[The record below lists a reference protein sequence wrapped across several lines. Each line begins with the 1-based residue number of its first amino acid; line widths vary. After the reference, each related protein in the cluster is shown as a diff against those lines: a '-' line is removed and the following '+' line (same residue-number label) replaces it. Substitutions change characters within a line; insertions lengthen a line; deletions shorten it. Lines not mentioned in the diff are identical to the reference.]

1 MKHLKLFESFLLL
14 ERTTLTNIGIPLEIV
29 QQIEKDYEFS
39 NVDWKKVNLQELL
52 KYIFIN
58 KSSQSNL
65 FLQILPNKIM
75 IFTSV
80 DHKDHRTIIYDEFI
94 KSEDDFGEMWERKER
109 KDFQFVNVIN
119 RFDLDYPIYYL
130 EEGEFK
136 IEPRKL
142 RKLKIV
148 MEDFD
153 NTTKDFKQSI
163 LDYINKYEIDW
174 IDKDGSSYD
183 SLDDIERMIIR
194 FETKLSQRKKKF
206 LQLPEIINIYGMD
219 KVKTSFLFFL
229 KTGKIILK

>member
-1 MKHLKLFESFLLL
+1 MKYIKLFESFLLL
-14 ERTTLTNIGIPLEIV
+14 ERTTLTNIGIPLEIAK
-29 QQIEKDYEFS
+29 QIEKDYEFS
-39 NVDWKKVNLQELL
+39 SVDWKKVNLQELL
-52 KYIFIN
+52 KYVFIN
-58 KSSQSNL
+58 KSSQNNL

-163 LDYINKYEIDW
+163 LDYMNKYEIDW